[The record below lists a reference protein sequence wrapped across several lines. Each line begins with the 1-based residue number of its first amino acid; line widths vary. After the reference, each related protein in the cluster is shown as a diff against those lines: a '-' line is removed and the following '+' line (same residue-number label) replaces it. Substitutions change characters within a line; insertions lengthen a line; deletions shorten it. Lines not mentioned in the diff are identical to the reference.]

1 MISEF
6 LENIF
11 FDASKVLFF
20 LATPIL
26 FSVLLSGLTISIFQA
41 VTQINEQ
48 TLSFIPKII
57 SIFLVL
63 FILGPWM
70 LELIVEYM
78 HNLFL
83 KIPMVVSLG

>member
-26 FSVLLSGLTISIFQA
+26 FSVLLSGLIISIFQA

-63 FILGPWM
+63 FVLGPWM
-70 LELIVEYM
+70 LELIVEYI
-78 HNLFL
+78 HTLFL
-83 KIPMVVSLG
+83 KIPMVVYLG